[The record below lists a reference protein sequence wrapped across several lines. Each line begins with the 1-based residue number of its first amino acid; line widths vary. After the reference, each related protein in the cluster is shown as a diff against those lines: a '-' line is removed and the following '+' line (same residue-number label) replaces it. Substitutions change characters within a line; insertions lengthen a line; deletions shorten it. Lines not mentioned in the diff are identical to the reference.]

1 MRDNHK
7 TPEME
12 CQMDIFIVVG
22 TITLSKQ
29 QELFNQD
36 WLLTRIMMVA
46 QGGNQAQRAWPKN
59 FELAY
64 IIGFNNLCVKH

>member
-1 MRDNHK
+1 
-7 TPEME
+7 
-12 CQMDIFIVVG
+12 
-22 TITLSKQ
+22 
-29 QELFNQD
+29 
-36 WLLTRIMMVA
+36 MMVA